1 MYPLDCLYI
10 LTPPLPYR
18 RCAKHANYS
27 CCYFLYLYRRVCR
40 VGHNDVV
47 VDVTAER
54 WDMGQ
59 RYDLDKIAASHTAF
73 HVKS

>member
-1 MYPLDCLYI
+1 MAVIVY
-10 LTPPLPYR
+10 
-18 RCAKHANYS
+18 A
-27 CCYFLYLYRRVCR
+27 FLYLYRRVGR

-59 RYDLDKIAASHTAF
+59 RYDLDKIAASHITF
-73 HVKS
+73 HVKKRHRMIFREVE